1 MSAEIGASD
10 GIETRYSWIRLGIAI
25 VIGTIGGVGM
35 WSVVVALPAVQ
46 AEFETGR
53 GNASLPYTLVMLGIA
68 AGGIFFGRI
77 SDQRGIVPPL
87 LIGAVALGLG
97 YVAAGFSPNI
107 WVFIAIHGVMI
118 GALGSAASFGPLM
131 SNTSLFFDRHRGL
144 AVALCACGN
153 YIGGAIWPRVVQY
166 GLDTVGWR
174 YTHMGIG
181 LICVVTLVP
190 LSLLM
195 RRRPPAAPVRA
206 SAATGRHGSA
216 SLGLHPGLLQVLLGV
231 AGIGCCVAMSMPQ
244 VHLVAYCGDLGY
256 GAARGAEMLSMMLGL
271 GVISRIAGGMVADR
285 FGSIFALALGSLMQG
300 LALTFFL
307 FFDSLTSLYLIAA
320 MFGLFQGGIVPSY
333 AMIVRDYFPSAEAGR
348 RVGVVLMATLVGMAF
363 GGWLSGAIFDLTGSY
378 AMAFLNGVVFNLI
391 NLAIVVWL
399 LMRSGGVF
407 AVYHARRA
415 AARVM

>member
-1 MSAEIGASD
+1 
-10 GIETRYSWIRLGIAI
+10 
-25 VIGTIGGVGM
+25 
-35 WSVVVALPAVQ
+35 
-46 AEFETGR
+46 
-53 GNASLPYTLVMLGIA
+53 
-68 AGGIFFGRI
+68 
-77 SDQRGIVPPL
+77 
-87 LIGAVALGLG
+87 
-97 YVAAGFSPNI
+97 
-107 WVFIAIHGVMI
+107 
-118 GALGSAASFGPLM
+118 
-131 SNTSLFFDRHRGL
+131 
-144 AVALCACGN
+144 
-153 YIGGAIWPRVVQY
+153 
-166 GLDTVGWR
+166 
-174 YTHMGIG
+174 
-181 LICVVTLVP
+181 

-195 RRRPPAAPVRA
+195 RRRPPAAPARA
-206 SAATGRHGSA
+206 STVTGRHGSA
-216 SLGLHPGLLQVLLGV
+216 SLGLRPGLLQVLLGV

-391 NLAIVVWL
+391 NLSIVVWL

>member
-1 MSAEIGASD
+1 MTAEIRTGD

-25 VIGTIGGVGM
+25 LIGTIGGVGM

-46 AEFETGR
+46 AEFGTGR
-53 GNASLPYTLVMLGIA
+53 GNASLPYMLVMLGIA
-68 AGGIFFGRI
+68 AGGVFFGRI

-97 YVAAGFSPNI
+97 YIAAGFSPNI
-107 WVFIAIHGVMI
+107 WMFIALHGVLI
-118 GALGSAASFGPLM
+118 GALGSATSFGPLM
-131 SNTSLFFDRHRGL
+131 SNTSLFFDTHRGL

-166 GLDTVGWR
+166 GIDTVGWR

-181 LICVVTLVP
+181 VICVITLVP
-190 LSLLM
+190 LALMM
-195 RRRPPAAPVRA
+195 RRRPPVVPPRAPA
-206 SAATGRHGSA
+206 TTGRHGSA

-271 GVISRIAGGMVADR
+271 GVISRIAGGLVADR

-363 GGWLSGAIFDLTGSY
+363 GGWLSGTIFDWTGSY
-378 AMAFLNGVVFNLI
+378 AMAFLNGVMFNLI
-391 NLAIVVWL
+391 NLAIVGWL

-407 AVYHARRA
+407 AVYRARHAPA
-415 AARVM
+415 A